1 MTRMNKVSQNI
12 EVESTINIFK
22 RYGFEYR
29 AEFSE
34 KSILVFTIKSG
45 FFDNASI
52 VKLSN
57 AVSTETTVRNLKKIG
72 YAVKQHNFSTDLELE
87 RELFNGFFS
96 IDRSKRDFNN
106 DYWKHIQKIIGAYS
120 MQLADYKYRSAPY
133 SKNLVKQDSPGSEDI
148 IDTISKDLSSYG
160 PKLILIE
167 AAAGFGKTCT
177 AYEIAK
183 NISDNQKQNLVL
195 FAELSKDRQAK
206 IFSHVLNKEVMRSF
220 PSLPSELVIKEIKN
234 GRITV
239 ILDGFDELLKNHE
252 EEKQFEKSQAM
263 LETIGEILS
272 SNAKVILTTRKTA
285 ILQGDDFN
293 NWIESHSEDFD
304 FVRYSLHEP
313 EIKQW
318 LDTSRLEQL
327 EERGIRIKN
336 ISNPVLLTYLQFIP
350 DDLFQQAVQQPDLII
365 EKYFDSMLE
374 REIDRQGLNMSV
386 KDQKDLLASL
396 AIDMVDRNYT
406 KDARENIVK
415 HFIINEA
422 SIIEGI
428 RESYPI
434 SDRPTKDELANKFA
448 NHALLDRSANDDKI
462 GFINDFVLGNFV
474 SNNISRSES
483 HEWVGDDIFIES
495 AILAS
500 SPRSKIFRE
509 QLWDKL
515 HLVRASINDQD
526 RIKFQALLLDKVDG
540 AYKNANINNMHFD
553 SINLF
558 DTGIAD
564 SCVFYEC
571 TFKDCAINFE
581 NIKNC
586 TFVCCVFYSCH
597 STYNQQSENNFFISC
612 HEEGGE
618 TPFIGKLDAPLP
630 AVDGGASVKIFIL
643 EKFWP
648 IGKHSIA
655 FAHRPLSMFFGN
667 NTFPSAEVEAAIN
680 DMKREGTIL
689 EAHRKSWIGINTSH
703 IAEITRILGRQG

>member
-1 MTRMNKVSQNI
+1 MIRVSKNK
-12 EVESTINIFK
+12 EKESTIDIFK

-29 AEFSE
+29 QEFSE
-34 KSILVFTIKSG
+34 NEILVFTKKSG

-52 VKLSN
+52 VKFTTSINSETVITNLGSIGYS
-57 AVSTETTVRNLKKIG
+57 VKEHFFSTE
-72 YAVKQHNFSTDLELE
+72 LELE
-87 RELFNGFFS
+87 FELFDGFFS
-96 IDRSKRDFNN
+96 IGRSKREFNN
-106 DYWKHIQKIIGAYS
+106 DYFKHIEKIIKAYT
-120 MQLADYKYRSAPY
+120 MELADYKYISAPY
-133 SKNLVKQDSPGSEDI
+133 SKNLVKQDLIDSDDI
-148 IDTISKDLSSYG
+148 IAAISKDLTSDG
-160 PKLILIE
+160 PRLILIE

-183 NISDNQKQNLVL
+183 NISDNEKQRLVL

-239 ILDGFDELLKNHE
+239 ILDGFDELLKNHD

-272 SNAKVILTTRKTA
+272 SNAKVVLTTRKTA

-293 NWIESHSEDFD
+293 NWIESHSQDFE

-318 LDTSRLEQL
+318 LDASRLQQL

-350 DDLFQQAVQQPDLII
+350 DELFQKTVQQPDLII
-365 EKYFDSMLE
+365 ERYFNSMLE
-374 REIDRQGLNMSV
+374 REIDRQALHMSIE
-386 KDQKDLLASL
+386 DQKQLLAGL

-415 HFIINEA
+415 HFLINEA
-422 SIIEGI
+422 KIIEEI
-428 RESYPI
+428 RDSYPVT
-434 SDRPTKDELANKFA
+434 DRPTKDELANKFA

-474 SNNISRSES
+474 SNNISNSDS
-483 HEWVGDDIFIES
+483 QEWVGDDIFIES

-500 SPRSKIFRE
+500 SPRSNSFRE
-509 QLWDKL
+509 DLWKKL

-526 RIKFQALLLDKVDG
+526 RIKFQALLLDRVDG
-540 AYKNANINNMHFD
+540 EYKNSNINNMRFD
-553 SINLF
+553 SIELF
-558 DTGIAD
+558 ITGTAN

-571 TFKDCAINFE
+571 TFKDCSINFE
-581 NIKNC
+581 HIKNC
-586 TFVCCVFYSCH
+586 TFVCCVFYDCS
-597 STYNQQSENNFFISC
+597 SINDLTTESNFFISC
-612 HEEGGE
+612 QQHGDTNLKIEKSE
-618 TPFIGKLDAPLP
+618 DVLP
-630 AVDGGASVKIFIL
+630 VVAGDDKVKVFIL

-667 NTFPSAEVEAAIN
+667 NTFPSADVEAAID
-680 DMKREGTIL
+680 DMKRDGIIL
-689 EAHRKSWIGINTSH
+689 DAHRKSWIGIDTSH

>member
-1 MTRMNKVSQNI
+1 MSQNK
-12 EVESTINIFK
+12 EVESTISTFK

-29 AEFSE
+29 EEFSE
-34 KSILVFTIKSG
+34 KYILVFTIKSG

-52 VKLSN
+52 VKLSTS
-57 AVSTETTVRNLKKIG
+57 ADSAATVKNLNKIG
-72 YAVKQHNFSTDLELE
+72 YSVKEHNFSTELELE

-96 IDRSKRDFNN
+96 IDRSKREFNG
-106 DYWKHIQKIIGAYS
+106 DYWKHIKKIIGAYS
-120 MQLADYKYRSAPY
+120 MELADYKYRSAPY
-133 SKNLVKQDSPGSEDI
+133 SKNLVKQDSPDSEDI
-148 IDTISKDLSSYG
+148 INAISDDLGSSG

-183 NISDNQKQNLVL
+183 KISDNQQDNLVL

-220 PSLPSELVIKEIKN
+220 PSLPSDLVIKEIKN

-252 EEKQFEKSQAM
+252 EEKEFEKSQAM

-304 FVRYSLHEP
+304 FIRYSLHEP

-318 LDTSRLEQL
+318 LDASRLEKL

-374 REIDRQGLNMSV
+374 REIDRQGLHMSV
-386 KDQKDLLASL
+386 KDQKDLLAGL

-415 HFIINEA
+415 HFLINEA
-422 SIIEGI
+422 TIIEGI
-428 RESYPI
+428 RESYPLT
-434 SDRPTKDELANKFA
+434 DRPTKDELANKFA

-474 SNNISRSES
+474 SNNISRSDS
-483 HEWVGDDIFIES
+483 QEWVGDDIFIES

-500 SPRSKIFRE
+500 SPRSTVFRE
-509 QLWDKL
+509 QLWQKL
-515 HLVRASINDQD
+515 HLVRESISEQD
-526 RIKFQALLLDKVDG
+526 RIKFQSLLLDRVDG
-540 AYKNANINNMHFD
+540 AYKNANINSMHFD
-553 SINLF
+553 SIDLF
-558 DTGIAD
+558 STGTAD
-564 SCVFYEC
+564 SCIFYEC
-571 TFKDCAINFE
+571 TFKDCSINFE

-586 TFVCCVFYSCH
+586 TFVCCVFYSCEP
-597 STYNQQSENNFFISC
+597 NLQIQNDNNFFISC
-612 HEEGGE
+612 HEEGGT
-618 TPFIGKLDAPLP
+618 TPFIVKQEAPQP
-630 AVDGGASVKIFIL
+630 AVDGGTSVKIFIL

-680 DMKREGTIL
+680 DMKRDGTIL